1 MKNIGEQLRN
11 AVEGSVC
18 MVVEKNSRY
27 LYQCL
32 DRIMILHRFSDEEKV
47 FIHRTMEKFDST
59 VLVAVRFIDSALSRS
74 RFLSHVPM
82 TLADIL
88 PGYRGDIFGL
98 KQLWKHPRFRKNLP
112 EPKPLPPLQ
121 NAQKSGGDFFQG

>member
-1 MKNIGEQLRN
+1 MKNIGEQLRD

-18 MVVEKNSRY
+18 MVVEKNSTY
-27 LYQCL
+27 LSQCL
-32 DRIMILHRFSDEEKV
+32 DRVKILHRFSEEEKV

-59 VLVAVRFIDSALSRS
+59 VLVAVRFIDFALSRS
-74 RFLSHVPM
+74 TSLNHVPM
-82 TLADIL
+82 TLADTL

-98 KQLWKHPRFRKNLP
+98 KQLWKHQRFQKSPL